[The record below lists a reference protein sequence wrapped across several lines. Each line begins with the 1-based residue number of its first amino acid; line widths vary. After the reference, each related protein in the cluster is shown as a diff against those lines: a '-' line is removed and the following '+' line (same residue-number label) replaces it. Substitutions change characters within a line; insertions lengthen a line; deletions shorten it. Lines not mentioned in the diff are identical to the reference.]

1 MRSFSRWCC
10 VTSFFHDWKVR
21 FSSRNE
27 PGAEEEA
34 GLVGEREEEQE
45 EALCRGLEAVASITG
60 ERGMFRGV
68 KGEANKPNDE
78 FARRE
83 KISNTEVVFPVGLY
97 LAADVKRKSAR

>member
-1 MRSFSRWCC
+1 MKYVGEGRDRYAKSTCLRSFSRWCC

-68 KGEANKPNDE
+68 KGEANKSNDE
-78 FARRE
+78 FARRR
-83 KISNTEVVFPVGLY
+83 SPT
-97 LAADVKRKSAR
+97 RR